1 MGITLGNYLQVVYMK
16 TITGRGHLVCGL
28 VVLFHF
34 NVFLHVS
41 NRDSKAMIN
50 FIVQTDQNCSKSG
63 YFMPISVSPKLVLKH
78 EKKIDLK
85 RTRIICL

>member
-1 MGITLGNYLQVVYMK
+1 MK

-28 VVLFHF
+28 VVLLHF
-34 NVFLHVS
+34 NGGHVFLHVS

-50 FIVQTDQNCSKSG
+50 FIVQIDQNCSKSG

-78 EKKIDLK
+78 EKKKD
-85 RTRIICL
+85 

>member
-1 MGITLGNYLQVVYMK
+1 MK

-50 FIVQTDQNCSKSG
+50 FVVQSDQNCSKSG

-85 RTRIICL
+85 RTHIICL